1 MLANDELWLVEEPP
15 IDAPSDLLTIPEV
28 RNHVAHELHDDELG
42 LRSLLE
48 RPEALSKKSW
58 WRAERARSRRARL
71 LSKTTRRRRDASRA
85 A

>member
-15 IDAPSDLLTIPEV
+15 IDAPFDLLTIPEV
-28 RNHVAHELHDDELG
+28 RNHVTHELHDDELG

-48 RPEALSKKSW
+48 RPEALSKSW
-58 WRAERARSRRARL
+58 WRVEHARRRRARL
-71 LSKTTRRRRDASRA
+71 PFKTARRRRDVLRA

>member
-15 IDAPSDLLTIPEV
+15 IDAPSDPLTIPEV
-28 RNHVAHELHDDELG
+28 RDHVTHEPHDDELG

-48 RPEALSKKSW
+48 RPEALSKSW
-58 WRAERARSRRARL
+58 WRVEHARRRRARL
-71 LSKTTRRRRDASRA
+71 PFKTARRRRDVLRA